1 MRSTRGRRAVSRSTR
16 RLLTMAGL
24 AGFAS
29 SERHSAREPVVALL
43 GNPNS
48 GKTTLFNAL
57 TGLTARVGNYP
68 GVTVDH
74 REGRVTLGGRQVK
87 VIDLPGTY
95 SLVPR
100 AEDEAVA
107 LRGLLGTLPGEN
119 RPDLIVCVLDGTNLE
134 RNLYLAAQLRE
145 LSLPLVLVLTMMDT
159 VESDGTT
166 IDSELLSQR
175 IGAVVVPVSAVRRD
189 GVSPLLKVIG
199 ERLAPEFDAI
209 VPAIDSPAVGPD
221 IERLGER
228 VGASLPVSGPPAAL
242 GAWALSLA
250 EARGVALES
259 LAAEDAKAAQ
269 AFPGRVELVRSLA
282 PARYARVR
290 TWLDG
295 VVTRS
300 PEPTRSE
307 RITARMDAVAL
318 HPVVGP
324 ILLVMLFAGVFQLLF
339 TGAEPL
345 IGFIEDLVGATGAFV
360 GRLVPDEM
368 PLLRSLLVD
377 GLVTG
382 VGNVIV
388 FVPQIGALFLCLG
401 ILEDSGYLARAAFLL
416 DRLMRRV
423 GLHGRAFVPMLSG
436 FACAVPAI
444 MATRTIENWKDR
456 LVTILVTPLISCS
469 ARLPVFALVIATV
482 FATQPPIFGF
492 VNVGAVAMFSMYL
505 LSIVSALVVA
515 AIFKRTLLKSP
526 TPSFVLELPLYRV
539 PRSKELFRQVGR
551 KLRSFLVDAGTI
563 ILAITIVLWGLF
575 TFPRNDEAVA
585 RHSAAVEAVASSPDA
600 DVQTEL
606 LGASLAKEKLE
617 FSAAGRMGKLIE
629 PVIAPLGFDWKVGVG
644 LIASFA
650 AREVLVSTLA
660 LVYGLGS
667 GSDEDTTTLRAAM
680 KADVHPDGSPIHTP
694 LTGVGLMVFFTLAM
708 QCMSTLAAVRRETG
722 GWKWPVFQFSY
733 MTALAWLGAF
743 VVYQGGRL
751 MGLS

>member
-1 MRSTRGRRAVSRSTR
+1 
-16 RLLTMAGL
+16 MASV
-24 AGFAS
+24 AS
-29 SERHSAREPVVALL
+29 VPATERDSAREPVVALL

-57 TGLTARVGNYP
+57 TGQTARVGNYP

-74 REGRVTLGGRQVK
+74 REGRLALNGRQAR

-107 LRGLLGTLPGEN
+107 LRGLLGTLPGESP
-119 RPDLIVCVLDGTNLE
+119 PDLVVCVLDATNLE

-159 VESDGTT
+159 VEADGTR
-166 IDSELLSQR
+166 IDATLLAER
-175 IGAVVVPVSAVRRD
+175 LGVPVVPVSAVRRD
-189 GVSPLLKVIG
+189 GVAPLLKVLE
-199 ERLAPEFDAI
+199 ERLQPDVDA
-209 VPAIDSPAVGPD
+209 VVAAIDSPAVGD
-221 IERLGER
+221 DVERLGLAVE
-228 VGASLPVSGPPAAL
+228 ASLPVNAPAAAR

-250 EARGVALES
+250 EARGVALQA
-259 LAAEDAKAAQ
+259 LTADDAKAAQ
-269 AFPGRVELVRSLA
+269 AFPGRVDLVRGLA

-290 TWLDG
+290 AWLDG
-295 VVTRS
+295 VVVRS

-324 ILLVMLFAGVFQLLF
+324 ILLVTLFAAVFQLLF

-345 IGFIEDLVGATGAFV
+345 IGFIEDFVASTGGVVGGWMPE
-360 GRLVPDEM
+360 GM
-368 PLLRSLLVD
+368 PLLRSLVVD
-377 GLVTG
+377 GLITG

-469 ARLPVFALVIATV
+469 ARLPVFALIIATV
-482 FATQPPIFGF
+482 FATHPPIAGII
-492 VNVGAVAMFSMYL
+492 NVGALAMFSMYL
-505 LSIVSALVVA
+505 LSIVSALA
-515 AIFKRTLLKSP
+515 AAALFKRTLLKSP

-539 PRSKELFRQVGR
+539 PRLNELFRQVGR

-575 TFPRNDEAVA
+575 TFPRNDDAVL
-585 RHSAAVEAVASSPDA
+585 RHAAAVEALASSPD
-600 DVQTEL
+600 VEEQTAIL
-606 LGASLAKEKLE
+606 DASLAQEKLE
-617 FSAAGRMGKLIE
+617 FSVAGRMGKLVE
-629 PVIAPLGFDWKVGVG
+629 PLIAPLGFDWKVGVG
-644 LIASFA
+644 LIASFG

-667 GSDEDTTTLRAAM
+667 GVEEDTTPLRAAM
-680 KADVHPDGSPIHTP
+680 KADVRPDGSPVHTP
-694 LTGVGLMVFFTLAM
+694 LTGVALMVFFTLAM

-722 GWKWPVFQFSY
+722 GWKWPIFQFGY

-743 VVYQGGRL
+743 VVFQGGRL
-751 MGLS
+751 LGLS